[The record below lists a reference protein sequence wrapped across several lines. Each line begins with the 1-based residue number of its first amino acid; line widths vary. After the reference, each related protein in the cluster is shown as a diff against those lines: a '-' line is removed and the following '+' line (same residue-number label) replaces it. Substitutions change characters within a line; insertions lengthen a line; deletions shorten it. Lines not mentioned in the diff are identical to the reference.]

1 MQFRR
6 VRDLRYGAIT
16 GSPHSAVTRH
26 RAVPILVVERDIR
39 HRYLL
44 FRVMPHTV
52 QLEGPV
58 CLGVLL
64 GLEIAK
70 KVCYLI

>member
-1 MQFRR
+1 VFEIYATAPSQ
-6 VRDLRYGAIT
+6 VALIQ
-16 GSPHSAVTRH
+16 PVTRH

-58 CLGVLL
+58 CLGVL